1 MKSCKLFVL
10 WCKNSQK
17 VFFVWNF
24 TWQPWHFYYQHIS
37 SSAFIEL
44 HKVWALGLAP
54 TRFNF
59 CSKKFNYLR
68 FEMKL
73 MFASWRKK
81 NYMQLDASVSFSCTN
96 NISFFARKVN
106 FMHPINFPYKHPLPL
121 HRWTM
126 DMNKTKFICILKL

>member
-10 WCKNSQK
+10 WCKNSQQ

-44 HKVWALGLAP
+44 HKVWALGLAQA
-54 TRFNF
+54 RFYF

-96 NISFFARKVN
+96 NISFFLPEKSTLC
-106 FMHPINFPYKHPLPL
+106 IPLIFLTNIPC
-121 HRWTM
+121 HCTDGQWTWI
-126 DMNKTKFICILKL
+126 KPSLFVF